1 MRQRGPWGWG
11 IVFLTLLCLF
21 FPAAVPAATAPV
33 YMIQLDDDTINPV
46 TSEYIAGAIDLAA
59 EAKAQALIIKLDTPG
74 GLLSSTRSIVKRIL
88 SSPVPV
94 VVYIAPGG
102 SRAGSAGVFITYAS
116 HVAAMAPSTNIGAAH
131 PVSIGGEPGRPKE
144 ESWDELKDL
153 LKDIRKELKKS
164 PSDDKNEAAQE
175 DSPQPPEGSAPE
187 DEKDD
192 IHPPVDR
199 DPMSSKILNDTV
211 AFIKTLAQKRN
222 RNSEWAV
229 KSVRESASITETEAL
244 KLNVVD
250 LIAKD
255 EGELLEKL
263 DGRTVTIGETEIVL
277 KTRGAPVKFT
287 PMTERQKF
295 FNTLA
300 NPNIA
305 YILFIIGFYGL
316 RYEVTHPGF
325 GVPGGVGLTCLILA
339 FFSMQTL
346 PTNLAGLAL
355 IILGISFFVVEAVVP
370 GFGLFMISGIICTF
384 LGSLLLFETDVPAL
398 RVSIPLIVTFT
409 GMTAALTVFLVGL
422 VIRAHRSKVL
432 GGKEGLIGENGEA
445 LHAMR
450 MGKEGKIFVH
460 GEIWNATA
468 DVDIEKGEKVIVNT
482 VDGLILRVKK
492 ASDGTSEAST
502 R

>member
-11 IVFLTLLCLF
+11 IVFSTLLCLF

-33 YMIQLDDDTINPV
+33 YMVQLDDDTINPV
-46 TSEYIAGAIDLAA
+46 TAEYIAGAIDLAT
-59 EAKAQALIIKLDTPG
+59 EARAQALIIKLDTPG
-74 GLLSSTRSIVKRIL
+74 GVLSSTRTIVKRIL

-94 VVYIAPGG
+94 VVYIAPSG

-116 HVAAMAPSTNIGAAH
+116 HIAAMAPSTNIGAAH

-153 LKDIRKELKKS
+153 LKDIREELQKS
-164 PSDDKNEAAQE
+164 PPGDKNGTPQK
-175 DSPQPPEGSAPE
+175 DSPQPPEDSAPE
-187 DEKDD
+187 GETGESK
-192 IHPPVDR
+192 PPVDN
-199 DPMSSKILNDTV
+199 DPMGSKILNDTV

-244 KLNVVD
+244 AMNVVD

-277 KTRGAPVKFT
+277 KTRGAPVKFM

-316 RYEVTHPGF
+316 LYEVTHPGF
-325 GVPGGVGLTCLILA
+325 GVPGIVGLTCLILA

-384 LGSLLLFETDVPAL
+384 LGSLLLFDTDVPAL

-422 VIRAHRSKVL
+422 VIRVYRRKAL
-432 GGKEGLIGENGEA
+432 GGTDGLVGEKGEA
-445 LHAMR
+445 LHEIAGGR
-450 MGKEGKIFVH
+450 EGKVFVH
-460 GEIWNATA
+460 GEIWNATS
-468 DVDIEKGEKVIVNT
+468 DEDIKKGEAIFVRK
-482 VDGLILRVKK
+482 VDGMMLTVKK
-492 ASDGTSEAST
+492 FPPTN
-502 R
+502 